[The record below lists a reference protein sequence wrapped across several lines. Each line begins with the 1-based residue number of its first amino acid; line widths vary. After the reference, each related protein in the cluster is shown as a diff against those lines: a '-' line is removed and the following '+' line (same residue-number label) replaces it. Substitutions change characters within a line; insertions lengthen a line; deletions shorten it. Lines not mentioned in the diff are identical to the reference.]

1 VRIATRGIAALL
13 PLAASVSLSAL
24 PYQPEVAYR
33 GSVDLMASE
42 ALIMTGTGMPEVST
56 AWISHVTEEFIKPTI
71 GGSFSGVPLKT
82 PEQFW
87 PFTGLT
93 SLTLEAS
100 IRIGW
105 EILDSSLKALI
116 AQNAQN
122 GAPLDPLAV
131 FGYSQSSIIASVGKQ
146 FLTLLAD
153 SGAWLPSISFVLMGN
168 PIRPNGGLFS
178 RQDNLGLVSWASINS
193 TPTNTPFPT
202 VDIARQ
208 YDFFADFPTDSGNL
222 LAVANALLGGAANH
236 DYGPVSLDP
245 SSANY
250 DPNTVVQRYGDT
262 TYYLI
267 PAKQLPLL
275 TPLRAAG
282 MDVLAD
288 IIEPTLRVLVEL
300 GYDRTAPY
308 GEYVPAQSL
317 PVTDTAALSRDLD
330 VAFKQGL
337 AVVESEFSRSV
348 ATAPVAA
355 TVPEKTEA
363 IARESLRSG
372 QRSDSPKTRAASRVL
387 TGSRRGAATDVPNPK
402 QRRPSQAG

>member
-1 VRIATRGIAALL
+1 VRIATRGVAVLL

-24 PYQPEVAYR
+24 AYQPQVAYR

-42 ALIMTGTGMPEVST
+42 ALIMTGTGMPEVSA
-56 AWISHVTEEFIKPTI
+56 AWISHVTDEFIKPTI

-87 PFTGLT
+87 PFTGLA

-105 EILDSSLKALI
+105 EILDSSLKAVI
-116 AQNAQN
+116 AQNVQN

-146 FLTLLAD
+146 FLTLLAG
-153 SGAWLPSISFVLMGN
+153 SGAQLPSISFVLLAN

-178 RQDNLGLVSWASINS
+178 RLDNLGLVSWASINS
-193 TPTNTPFPT
+193 TPTSTPFPT

-208 YDFFADFPTDSGNL
+208 YDFFADFPTDPGNY
-222 LAVANALLGGAANH
+222 LAVANAVAGLLNH
-236 DYGPVSLDP
+236 DYGEVSLDP
-245 SSANY
+245 ASVNF
-250 DPNTVVQRYGDT
+250 DPNTVVQHYGDS

-267 PAKQLPLL
+267 PSEHLPLL
-275 TPLRAAG
+275 VPLRAVG
-282 MDVLAD
+282 MGSLAD
-288 IIEPTLRVLVEL
+288 AIEPTLRALVDL

-308 GEYVPAQSL
+308 GEFVPAQSL
-317 PVTDTAALSRDLD
+317 PVTDTAALNRELG
-330 VAFKQGL
+330 VAFQQGL
-337 AVVESEFSRSV
+337 TAVESEFSRSL
-348 ATAPVAA
+348 ATAPAAA
-355 TVPEKTEA
+355 TVPEKTQA

-372 QRSDSPKTRAASRVL
+372 QRSDSPKTRSASRAL
-387 TGSRRGAATDVPNPK
+387 TGLRRGAATDVPNPK